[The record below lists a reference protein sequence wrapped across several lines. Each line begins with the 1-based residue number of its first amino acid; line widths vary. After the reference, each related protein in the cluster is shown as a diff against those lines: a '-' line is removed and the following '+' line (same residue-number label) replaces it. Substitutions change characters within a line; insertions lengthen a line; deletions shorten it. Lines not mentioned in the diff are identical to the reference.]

1 MYLISFIKTVMNEN
15 KKSLAILLI
24 VLLCAALVASVVF
37 LYHINYREKT
47 VTVYTTLPICGIIE
61 KVYSDDYYLNIQLD
75 SWFQEENKL
84 PSDVILVRCTKSVF
98 EKVTTGNGYVGISV
112 EIILPT
118 DSAQEDIGMLILENK
133 IGYFTITSVTT
144 SENKSIS

>member
-1 MYLISFIKTVMNEN
+1 MKTAMNGN
-15 KKSLAILLI
+15 KKGLAILFV

-47 VTVYTTLPICGIIE
+47 VTVYTTLPICGITE

-112 EIILPT
+112 EIILPA
-118 DSAQEDIGMLILENK
+118 DAPQSDIGTLIRENN
-133 IGYFTITSVTT
+133 IGYFTITSVIT